1 MTETAPGIGGLE
13 ARGSGLRLG
22 VRALA
27 LARGG
32 LVLARGISFAL
43 QAGEALVVTG
53 PNGAGKSTLLRTL
66 AGFLPAG
73 AGEITLSGAAD
84 DVPAN
89 NLMHFL
95 AHADGLKPAL
105 TVREN
110 LDFWAAMLA
119 SDTKPDMSADLAS
132 APWGAGKPAAQA
144 LDAFALGHVIDTP
157 AGYLSAGQKR
167 RVALA
172 RLLVAHR
179 PVWLLDEPATAL
191 DVAAQGRLADVMAAH
206 RARGGIVIAAT
217 HAPLGLDDAQ
227 PLAIERFAAG
237 PTCPEGKA

>member
-1 MTETAPGIGGLE
+1 MSETAPGIGGLE
-13 ARGSGLRLG
+13 AGGSGLRLG

-32 LVLARGISFAL
+32 LVLARGISFEL
-43 QAGEALVVTG
+43 EAGEALVVTG

-84 DVPAN
+84 DAPAN
-89 NLMHFL
+89 GLMHYL

-119 SDTKPDMSADLAS
+119 SDTTPGVAA
-132 APWGAGKPAAQA
+132 APRQAGKPAVQA

-172 RLLVAHR
+172 RLLVVHR

-206 RARGGIVIAAT
+206 RASGGIVIAAT
-217 HAPLGLDDAQ
+217 HAPLGLDDAR

-237 PTCPEGKA
+237 PTCPEGAA